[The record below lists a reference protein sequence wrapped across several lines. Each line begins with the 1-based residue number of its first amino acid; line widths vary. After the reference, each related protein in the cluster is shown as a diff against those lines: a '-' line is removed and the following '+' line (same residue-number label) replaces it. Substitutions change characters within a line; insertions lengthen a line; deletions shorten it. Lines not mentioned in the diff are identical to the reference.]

1 MSSLN
6 TSRTPVQVWLLP
18 FFSAEIALSDA
29 VKTLRE
35 ADAVKACAAGLRKKC
50 ENYDFE
56 LDLIYC
62 HAAGFQ
68 TSMNMHRKSRPS
80 SFENV
85 FNVLFP
91 YKRKSGN
98 IKRTS
103 DFMFQMVFYL
113 V

>member
-1 MSSLN
+1 MSPLN

-56 LDLIYC
+56 LDLIHC

-98 IKRTS
+98 IKRAS